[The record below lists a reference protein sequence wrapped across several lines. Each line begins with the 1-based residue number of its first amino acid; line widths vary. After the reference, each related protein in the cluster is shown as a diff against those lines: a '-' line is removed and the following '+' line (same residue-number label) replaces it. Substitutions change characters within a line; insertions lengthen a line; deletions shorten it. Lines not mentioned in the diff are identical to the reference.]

1 MVLSLPAQ
9 VGVYLASEATDMR
22 KAFDGLC
29 AIVQHRFHR
38 DPFAG
43 DVFAFLN
50 RKRNYVKL
58 LVWDGNGFC
67 LFAKRLER
75 GTFEGIEISP
85 GDGTHVRIDR
95 ARLMMLLDGIP
106 LKKTK
111 FRRRFARSLRVGQQ
125 GGQQEDTARH
135 RRTE

>member
-9 VGVYLASEATDMR
+9 VGVYLACEPTDMR

-50 RKRNYVKL
+50 RKRNYAKL
-58 LVWDGNGFC
+58 LLWDGNGFC

-75 GTFEGIEISP
+75 GTFEGIELSP
-85 GDGTHVRIDR
+85 GDKTHVEIDR
-95 ARLMMLLDGIP
+95 AQLMMLLDGIP
-106 LKKTK
+106 LKQAK
-111 FRRRFARSLRVGQQ
+111 FRCRFARSLRIGQRR
-125 GGQQEDTARH
+125 GRQEDTGRH

>member
-9 VGVYLASEATDMR
+9 VGVYLACEATDMR

-50 RKRNYVKL
+50 RRRNYAKL
-58 LVWDGNGFC
+58 LMWDGNGFW
-67 LFAKRLER
+67 LFAKRLEK
-75 GTFEGIEISP
+75 GAFEGWQLS
-85 GDGTHVRIDR
+85 GDRTHVRIDR
-95 ARLMMLLDGIP
+95 AQLMMLLDGIP
-106 LKKTK
+106 LKQTK
-111 FRRRFARSLRVGQQ
+111 FRRRFAHSLRIGQRR
-125 GGQQEDTARH
+125 GQQEDTGRH
-135 RRTE
+135 RESQ